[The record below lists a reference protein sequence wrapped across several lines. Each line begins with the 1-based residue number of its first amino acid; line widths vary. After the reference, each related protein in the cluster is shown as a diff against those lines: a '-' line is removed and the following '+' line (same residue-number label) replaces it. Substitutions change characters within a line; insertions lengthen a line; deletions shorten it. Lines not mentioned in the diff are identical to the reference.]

1 MSHNNKFEFR
11 VEGMTCASCEFLIEE
26 RLKDVAG
33 VNNVKAHLRNGL
45 VEIWAIEKPKLE
57 KLRAALSEDEY
68 IIMDEAEA
76 MEERKLVSKVKNSG
90 KDYMEIGAMTLVM
103 FGLYLFLKQTGILDS
118 ALGISDNMSYGL
130 IFLIGLVAASS
141 SCIAVAGG
149 VLLSMAARYNEMY
162 SAETRL
168 EKFKPH
174 LFFNIGRIVSYTL
187 LGGLLG
193 SLGSVFTVST
203 KTTAIISIVASL
215 FMIVMGLKTLKL
227 FPGLKMLSWGM
238 PKGLGHKIVGMEKKR
253 NKAVPFFVGAATF
266 FLPCGFT
273 QALQLYA
280 ISQGSFTEGALIMF
294 FFALGTL
301 PALMS
306 LSAVSAFAKGT
317 FQRYF
322 LKFSGVLVLIFG
334 IFNIS
339 NGLAL
344 LGFDTW
350 SLAGQTKVESS
361 QKIVESTY
369 NNEDKDANKV
379 IDEKEK
385 YEILGITGEKVE
397 RDDNTSEKAP
407 VVTDSKQVVEMKV
420 DGFHYTPDEF
430 TVKVGVPVE
439 WVVDGSEASGCAQSI
454 TIPDL
459 DIIELLKS
467 EGKTIIT
474 FTPEEAGEYYFTCS
488 MGMTPPGVFKVVK

>member
-1 MSHNNKFEFR
+1 MSQNNKFEFR
-11 VEGMTCASCEFLIEE
+11 VEGMTCESCVFLIEE
-26 RLKDVAG
+26 RLKDVPG
-33 VNNVKAHLRNGL
+33 VSNVKVHLRSGL
-45 VEIWAIEKPKLE
+45 VEIWANEKPKLE
-57 KLRAALSEDEY
+57 ELRAALSEDEY
-68 IIMDEAEA
+68 IIVDEAKA
-76 MEERKLVSKVKNSG
+76 EEEKKLVAKVKNSG
-90 KDYMEIGAMTLVM
+90 KDYMEIGAILLVM
-103 FGLYLFLKQTGILDS
+103 FGLYLFLKQTGILES
-118 ALGISDNMSYGL
+118 GLGISDNMSYGL

-162 SAETRL
+162 TAETRF

-174 LFFNIGRIVSYTL
+174 LFFNIGRIVAYTL

-193 SLGSVFTVST
+193 SLGSILTVST
-203 KTTAIISIVASL
+203 KTTGIISIVASI
-215 FMIVMGLKTLKL
+215 FMIMMGLKALKL

-238 PKGLGHKIVGMEKKR
+238 PRELGHKIVGMEKRKS
-253 NKAVPFFVGAATF
+253 KAVPFFVGAATF

-280 ISQGSFTEGALIMF
+280 VSRGSFTEGALIMF

-350 SLAGQTKVESS
+350 SLTKVGVEKNVQIEES
-361 QKIVESTY
+361 QEIE
-369 NNEDKDANKV
+369 NLQ
-379 IDEKEK
+379 EK
-385 YEILGITGEKVE
+385 YEILGIT
-397 RDDNTSEKAP
+397 DEKAEKE
-407 VVTDSKQVVEMKV
+407 VVPEETTLVDGKQIAEMKV

-439 WVVDGSEASGCAQSI
+439 WIVDGTEAQGCAQSI

-467 EGKTIIT
+467 DGKTKIV
-474 FTPEEAGEYYFTCS
+474 FTPEEEGDFSFTCS
-488 MGMTPPGVFKVVK
+488 MGMTPPGVFHVVK